1 MRYLISIASLFLLAG
16 CDPDEPTSQNVPA
29 KQSSNVEK
37 KFIVL
42 TAPPEPLLDKMF
54 LLYSPDNA
62 EWPQLVDEFIE
73 NGHPILP
80 YLIHKLQKD
89 KKLSPESAEQ
99 ISKRIDQ
106 SPAVTIDAQRI
117 LTLMEIACYA
127 DVMCHKM
134 EYPVR
139 KSTLDYVKS
148 NIDSQGTREVL
159 HWIRTSYQSGLPLD
173 FPGDDTGEFHGALV
187 KAMKA
192 RLVGYANQLLAP
204 PTPQQ
209 DSK

>member
-1 MRYLISIASLFLLAG
+1 MRYLISIAGLLLLAG
-16 CDPDEPTSQNVPA
+16 CDPDEPTSHNAPA

-80 YLIHKLQKD
+80 YLIHKLQKH

-99 ISKRIDQ
+99 ILKRIDQ

-117 LTLMEIACYA
+117 LTLMETACYA

-139 KSTLDYVKS
+139 IATLDYVKS
-148 NIDSQGTREVL
+148 NIDSQGTREAL
-159 HWIRTSYQSGLPLD
+159 RWIRTSYQSGLPLD
-173 FPGDDTGEFHGALV
+173 EPGDETGQFRGLLV
-187 KAMKA
+187 KSMQG
-192 RLVGYANQLLAP
+192 RLVSYANQLLSS
-204 PTPQQ
+204 TDPQQ
-209 DSK
+209 GSE